1 MIDQTRFFVT
11 QKYKIAQNVATGII
25 NANDLV
31 ITSDTHELFYI
42 DASGNY
48 YPITT
53 TKEEIGLENVTNT
66 KQVNAPTNIT
76 PGHVAAWGSNS
87 QTLYDSGFTIAS
99 NVPSNAKFTDT
110 TYNVATPSSGGLM
123 SGADKEKLDT
133 IARGAQVN
141 ITYNNATQSVAGLM
155 SATDKAKLDG
165 IEANAQVN
173 LVYSNATQNAS
184 GLMSAADKTKLDGL
198 ENITPVTYENATRTT
213 AGLMS
218 AEDKVKLDDMEQ
230 VEPVIYDVATQAT
243 NGLMSASDK
252 VKLDGLEKVEPITYE
267 DATITTSGLMSATD
281 KTKLNG
287 IESGAQVNV
296 VYENATTTTAGLM
309 SASDKEKLDGLENYE
324 LNIQDEDV
332 PETIARKTDLIP
344 APPMVNGDYTLKA
357 TVKDG
362 EITYTWIEMAK
373 EPAKPI
379 VGEAVVGET
388 VIGESEEGSTKALVG
403 SAIVGKA
410 VVSGPKFAI
419 VGQSKVDEGVAA

>member
-1 MIDQTRFFVT
+1 MAGYKARINITSSKIKEGVHHPLFYYREVNALIDQTRFFVT
-11 QKYKIAQNVATGII
+11 QKYKIAQNVATGVI

-42 DASGNY
+42 DSSGNY

-141 ITYNNATQSVAGLM
+141 
-155 SATDKAKLDG
+155 
-165 IEANAQVN
+165 
-173 LVYSNATQNAS
+173 
-184 GLMSAADKTKLDGL
+184 
-198 ENITPVTYENATRTT
+198 
-213 AGLMS
+213 
-218 AEDKVKLDDMEQ
+218 
-230 VEPVIYDVATQAT
+230 
-243 NGLMSASDK
+243 
-252 VKLDGLEKVEPITYE
+252 
-267 DATITTSGLMSATD
+267 
-281 KTKLNG
+281 
-287 IESGAQVNV
+287 V

-344 APPMVNGDYTLKA
+344 TPPTEDGDYTLKA
-357 TVKDG
+357 TVENG
-362 EITYTWIEMAK
+362 EITYTWIK
-373 EPAKPI
+373 
-379 VGEAVVGET
+379 ET
-388 VIGESEEGSTKALVG
+388 VANNLTGT
-403 SAIVGKA
+403 A
-410 VVSGPKFAI
+410 VVSTATAG
-419 VGQSKVDEGVAA
+419 

>member
-1 MIDQTRFFVT
+1 MVGYKARINITSSKIKEGVHHPLFYYREVNALIDQTRFFVT

-53 TKEEIGLENVTNT
+53 TKEELGLGNVTNT

-87 QTLYDSGFTIAS
+87 QTLYDSGYTIAS

-141 ITYNNATQSVAGLM
+141 VTYNNATQSTA
-155 SATDKAKLDG
+155 
-165 IEANAQVN
+165 
-173 LVYSNATQNAS
+173 

-230 VEPVIYDVATQAT
+230 VEPVIY
-243 NGLMSASDK
+243 
-252 VKLDGLEKVEPITYE
+252 EE
-267 DATITTSGLMSATD
+267 
-281 KTKLNG
+281 
-287 IESGAQVNV
+287 
-296 VYENATTTTAGLM
+296 ATTTTAGLM
-309 SASDKEKLDGLENYE
+309 SAADKTKLNGLENYV
-324 LNIQDEDV
+324 LNIQDADV
-332 PETIARKTDLIP
+332 PNTIARKTDLIP
-344 APPMVNGDYTLKA
+344 SPPSEDGDYTLKA
-357 TVKDG
+357 SVENGDV
-362 EITYTWIEMAK
+362 IYTWIK
-373 EPAKPI
+373 ETVANNLT
-379 VGEAVVGET
+379 GTAVVGT
-388 VIGESEEGSTKALVG
+388 ATAG
-403 SAIVGKA
+403 
-410 VVSGPKFAI
+410 
-419 VGQSKVDEGVAA
+419 

>member
-53 TKEEIGLENVTNT
+53 TKEELGLGNVTNT

-87 QTLYDSGFTIAS
+87 QTLYDSGYTIAS

-141 ITYNNATQSVAGLM
+141 VTYSNATQSTAGLM
-155 SATDKAKLDG
+155 SAGDKAKLDG
-165 IEANAQVN
+165 IEANAQANV
-173 LVYSNATQNAS
+173 VYNNATQNTS

-230 VEPVIYDVATQAT
+230 VEPV
-243 NGLMSASDK
+243 
-252 VKLDGLEKVEPITYE
+252 TYE
-267 DATITTSGLMSATD
+267 EATTTTSGLMSATD
-281 KTKLNG
+281 KTKLDG
-287 IESGAQVNV
+287 IESGAQVNI

-344 APPMVNGDYTLKA
+344 APPTEDGDYTLKA
-357 TVKDG
+357 TVENG
-362 EITYTWIEMAK
+362 EITYTWIK
-373 EPAKPI
+373 ETVANNLT
-379 VGEAVVGET
+379 GTAVVGT
-388 VIGESEEGSTKALVG
+388 ATAG
-403 SAIVGKA
+403 
-410 VVSGPKFAI
+410 
-419 VGQSKVDEGVAA
+419 

>member
-11 QKYKIAQNVATGII
+11 QKYKIAQNVATGVI

-42 DASGNY
+42 DSSGNY

-141 ITYNNATQSVAGLM
+141 VTYNNATQSTAGLM
-155 SATDKAKLDG
+155 SETDKAKLDG

-173 LVYSNATQNAS
+173 VVYNNATQNTS

-198 ENITPVTYENATRTT
+198 EN
-213 AGLMS
+213 
-218 AEDKVKLDDMEQ
+218 
-230 VEPVIYDVATQAT
+230 
-243 NGLMSASDK
+243 
-252 VKLDGLEKVEPITYE
+252 VEPITYE

-281 KTKLNG
+281 KTKLDG

-357 TVKDG
+357 TVENG
-362 EITYTWIEMAK
+362 EITYTWIK
-373 EPAKPI
+373 ETVANNLT
-379 VGEAVVGET
+379 GTAVVGT
-388 VIGESEEGSTKALVG
+388 ATAG
-403 SAIVGKA
+403 
-410 VVSGPKFAI
+410 
-419 VGQSKVDEGVAA
+419 